1 MTRLTRDTALAL
13 ILRTAIDPS
22 MWRMIL
28 VTIMMITT
36 AAHRLRPIMR
46 KDTKNTATEGG
57 RREEERKE
65 RERERGREGGRKG
78 GREERKEGIILIT
91 TLLDIHV
98 DTTHYK

>member
-13 ILRTAIDPS
+13 TLRTAIDPS

-28 VTIMMITT
+28 ATIVMIIT

-57 RREEERKE
+57 RREEGK
-65 RERERGREGGRKG
+65 REGGRERGREGGREG
-78 GREERKEGIILIT
+78 GG
-91 TLLDIHV
+91 
-98 DTTHYK
+98 